1 MFRNFWSG
9 SSYSLNPSSVLL
21 HFIGQLL
28 VDARTLRAN
37 VLSDMD
43 DYITEQAVA
52 WFYNQLCGD
61 VAADKGD
68 RIPVN
73 SGEAIHFDRVLQQGK
88 DTTALTAGTQPDS
101 VSLFTMDITGTPVE
115 YGARINIDR
124 VPMLTA
130 RHVKLLDQG
139 SKAIGMKEAD
149 TADYIVMKS
158 LAKNGYRIRA
168 DGDSTYQ
175 TTVAT
180 TSDGNA
186 GGTTFI
192 STSLT
197 EAESFWVGAYCTIT
211 GIDAAAVSR
220 EAIYETRFCSAFA
233 TATGTV
239 TVSVA
244 YSAQIKS
251 TCNVHLCVGTGIV
264 STDIM
269 TTDVFADAMTRLALN
284 KCERFGGKAGQNLPV
299 AGQKAPGYI
308 HVIVNP
314 YTMLG
319 FLKDTTWVNTG
330 IQQLAENLM
339 SGQPTKWMGTVFNG
353 TTQPWREDVDGTEN
367 ESAGAVHP
375 VHFLGQHAYGIS
387 DVAAPGGKPPYGL
400 ITTYLDSKGLGQ
412 TVPRY
417 DEIGAIMYFC
427 VVPLNDLWNV
437 TLICGASPVG

>member
-1 MFRNFWSG
+1 MNGFRWIG
-9 SSYSLNPSSVLL
+9 SVPVQQVLDQFKGL
-21 HFIGQLL
+21 YY

-43 DYITEQAVA
+43 DYIASQTVA

-68 RIPVN
+68 RIPTGK
-73 SGEAIHFDRVLQQGK
+73 GESIHFDRVLQQAK

-101 VSLFTMDITGTPVE
+101 VSLYTMDIQATPVE

-124 VPMLTA
+124 VPALTA
-130 RHVKLLDQG
+130 RHLKLLDQG
-139 SKAIGMKEAD
+139 SKGLGLKLAD
-149 TADYIVMKS
+149 TADYIVMTS
-158 LAKNGYRIRA
+158 LAANGYRIRA
-168 DGDSTYQ
+168 DQDSTYQ
-175 TTVAT
+175 TNVST

-186 GGTTFI
+186 GMTTLI
-192 STSLT
+192 STSLV
-197 EAESFWVGAYCTIT
+197 EAEDFWNGGRVTIT
-211 GIDAAAVSR
+211 GIGTAYAAR
-220 EAIYETRFCSAFA
+220 EAIYETRLVSDFA

-244 YSAQIKS
+244 FSAVVKS
-251 TCNVHLCVGTGIV
+251 GCTIHIAVGTGIV

-269 TTDVFADAMTRLALN
+269 TTDVFTDAMTRLALN
-284 KCERFGGKAGQNLPV
+284 KCERFGGKPGQNLPV
-299 AGQKAPGYI
+299 QGQKAPGYV
-308 HVIVNP
+308 HLIVNP

-367 ESAGAVHP
+367 ETGGAVHP

-387 DVAAPGGKPPYGL
+387 DVAAPGAKPPYGL
-400 ITTYLDSKGLGQ
+400 VTTYLDAKGLGQ

-417 DEIGAIMYFC
+417 DEIGGIMYFC
-427 VVPLNDLWNV
+427 VVPLNDMWNV
-437 TLICGASPVG
+437 TLLCGAPSLA